1 MYYYNKHYIRLDGA
15 GRVIDGWSD
24 GPLPDRDTDGAI
36 CICEQGGYQFR
47 LEPDGAEN
55 PALYNWDGIPLYKW
69 DGQAVQ
75 PRTEAEIAADREERP
90 APPPS
95 EIERLRQEMTDLQM
109 AVCETYE
116 LLLGGN
122 DNG

>member
-24 GPLPDRDTDGAI
+24 GPFPDRDTDGAI
-36 CICEQGGYQFR
+36 CICGQGGYQLRFS
-47 LEPDGAEN
+47 PDGKEN

-75 PRTEAEIAADREERP
+75 PRSEEEIEGDRAEIP
-90 APPPS
+90 ASPTS
-95 EIERLRQEMTDLQM
+95 EIERLRADVDFLAAM
-109 AVCETYE
+109 
-116 LLLGGN
+116 GGVTL
-122 DNG
+122 